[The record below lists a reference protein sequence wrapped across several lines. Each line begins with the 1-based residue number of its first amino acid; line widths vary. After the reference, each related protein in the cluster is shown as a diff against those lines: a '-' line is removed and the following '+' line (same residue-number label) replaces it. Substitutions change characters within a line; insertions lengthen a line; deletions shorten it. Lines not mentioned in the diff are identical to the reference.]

1 MNSYESLKGRIG
13 FYYEPSYN
21 EFVRLYNN
29 ASESERRA
37 YESKTR
43 RYLSIL
49 SRIREAD
56 DALRH
61 FKEDVKSNT
70 RLQALFSTILLAL
83 MLLAMWLGEHYLLLA
98 LMLVTVYI
106 TYEMK
111 NLYGWLLVN
120 QKEEQIREKKLELGN
135 IGPTA
140 EYIAVIDWQNSF
152 NIKSDFYREH
162 KFGSF
167 GSQVNKEI
175 ALINIKRA
183 ILRETLNKNLV
194 STETLRDLKDYDDWL
209 SIVPPSLLYE
219 SLERENDDES

>member
-13 FYYEPSYN
+13 FYYEPSYD

-49 SRIREAD
+49 SQIREAN

-61 FKEDVKSNT
+61 FKKDVNSNT

-83 MLLAMWLGEHYLLLA
+83 MFLAMWLREHYLLIA
-98 LMLVTVYI
+98 LMLVTVYL
-106 TYEMK
+106 TYETK
-111 NLYGWLLVN
+111 NLKGELLIN
-120 QKEEQIREKKLELGN
+120 QKEEQIRGKKLELGN

-140 EYIAVIDWQNSF
+140 EYVAVIDWQKSF
-152 NIKSDFYREH
+152 DIKSDFYREH
-162 KFGSF
+162 EFGSF
-167 GSQVNKEI
+167 GSEINKEI
-175 ALINIKRA
+175 ALINIKKA

-194 STETLRDLKDYDDWL
+194 ITETLRELQVYDDWT
-209 SIVPPSLLYE
+209 SVVPPSLMYE
-219 SLERENDDES
+219 SLERENDNE